1 MSEVLVRDL
10 SPATI
15 QKLKKRARR
24 HGRSLQ
30 AELKSIL
37 EGAAPLSME
46 EFWIVADGIRNS
58 LKGRRHSD
66 SVKLLR
72 EDRNR

>member
-1 MSEVLVRDL
+1 MAEVLVRDL
-10 SPATI
+10 SPATV
-15 QKLKKRARR
+15 QKLKKLARR

-46 EFWIVADGIRNS
+46 EFWVAANTIRDS

-66 SVKLLR
+66 SVALLR

>member
-15 QKLKKRARR
+15 QKLKKRAQR

-46 EFWIVADGIRNS
+46 EFWVVADSIRGS

>member
-10 SPATI
+10 SPATV

-37 EGAAPLSME
+37 EGAAPLSPK
-46 EFWIVADGIRNS
+46 EFWVVADSIRRS

-72 EDRNR
+72 EDRDR